1 MQSID
6 PMPSASGSMRRWL
19 ALGLVVC
26 WASLPSLAA
35 AADRSQAEALFSEGR
50 RKLRD
55 GALDEACAQLR
66 QSQALDPAVGT
77 LLNLAECEER
87 RGHLAMAW
95 STWLAAAA
103 EATALGQADRGALA
117 RSRAMALTARLG
129 TLTVAVPEAA
139 ALEGLQVQRDGLE
152 LDRALWGTEIPVDPG
167 EHVLSARAPG
177 HREWRATLNTSAGL
191 SVSVQVP
198 PLEREP
204 VPAAPVVPSEAGGE
218 HAGAGIGRVLPPLL
232 GVLAFLALCVWVIR
246 TIRPSWLARWAWAQ
260 RPAGGPWLLL
270 LVALGAL
277 TALAGSLGFLGQR
290 VQVSVPSGMPSAV
303 AGPEGSADAARVAG
317 LEVVRVAGDPWS
329 GYSSFRGEPR
339 LKAALAQSG
348 LALEYLDQAEL
359 YDQDKR
365 MQALAEGRID
375 LALTT
380 IDAYLQHGTKHRRG
394 GRYPGVIVWNI
405 DESNG
410 GDAIF
415 LSQGRAGFDA
425 VQTTD
430 RVCFAAGTP
439 SEHLWDFASLSFSTL
454 DARLVHDNALVASGC
469 WEKLR
474 AGQVQIA
481 VLWQPSTAIAVKAG
495 YPKVFAT
502 GGQADDVIVDVA
514 VVNREYL
521 ASHQSSVSRLA
532 KAYFDTLDW
541 HLSHPEEHAQLIT
554 EDCGPDCEKDVELG
568 RAVLDGIDF
577 LTERENSCL
586 WWGHCSTPAK
596 MPERIRKTGQLLA
609 AKGKI
614 LVEELPDPA
623 SILDDS
629 ILRELRP
636 EAAADSASV
645 EPGALTTRVRALN
658 APPLEK
664 RYAYDA
670 SASAKRE
677 DANVGTLRL
686 PSIYFPEASS
696 VLDQNA
702 ESVVHVIADRL
713 RAFPALCVRIH
724 GHTNSAGNP
733 ASNRALS
740 EARARSIARHLSQ
753 LDAVAFPA
761 ARFDVQGLGSTAPV
775 RNSNR
780 EEDFAAS
787 RRTEFKLFRCEHDA
801 VPPR

>member
-1 MQSID
+1 MQSRD
-6 PMPSASGSMRRWL
+6 PMAPPSGSKRRWV
-19 ALGLVVC
+19 ALVLVFC
-26 WASLPSLAA
+26 WALPLFAR
-35 AADRSQAEALFSEGR
+35 AADTSQAEALFTEGR
-50 RKLRD
+50 RKMRE
-55 GALDEACAQLR
+55 GALDEACVHLR
-66 QSQALDPAVGT
+66 QSQELDPAVGT

-87 RGHLAMAW
+87 RGQLARAW

-103 EATALGQADRGALA
+103 QATSLGQADRGALA
-117 RSRAMALTARLG
+117 RSRAAALTARLG

-139 ALEGLQVQRDGLE
+139 RLEGLQVLKDGVVLE
-152 LDRALWGTEIPVDPG
+152 VAGWDNEAPVDPG
-167 EHVLSARAPG
+167 EHVLSASAPG
-177 HREWRATLNTSAGL
+177 YREWRAALTTSAGVN
-191 SVSVQVP
+191 VSVQVP
-198 PLEREP
+198 ALEREP
-204 VPAAPVVPSEAGGE
+204 VPAPPVAPSEPGRAGAE
-218 HAGAGIGRVLPPLL
+218 AAGAGIRRALPPLI
-232 GVLAFLALCVWVIR
+232 GVLAFLSLCVWIVR
-246 TIRPSWLARWAWAQ
+246 ATQPSWLARWAWSQ
-260 RPAGGPWLLL
+260 RPGGGPWLLL

-290 VQVSVPSGMPSAV
+290 ARVEVSAPV
-303 AGPEGSADAARVAG
+303 AAPERGADAARAAG

-339 LKAALAQSG
+339 FKAALAQSG

-425 VQTTD
+425 VQPTD
-430 RVCFAAGTP
+430 RVCYAAGTP

-454 DARLVHDNALVASGC
+454 DARLVTDNGLVASDC
-469 WEKLR
+469 WQKLR
-474 AGQVQIA
+474 SGQVQIA
-481 VLWQPSTAIAVKAG
+481 VLWQPSTAIAAKAG
-495 YPKVFAT
+495 YSKIFAT

-521 ASHQSSVSRLA
+521 ASHRSSVTRLA
-532 KAYFDTLDW
+532 KAYFDALDW
-541 HLSHPEEHAQLIT
+541 QLSHTEEHAQLIT
-554 EDCGPDCEKDVELG
+554 ADCGPDCEGDIELG

-577 LTERENSCL
+577 LTYRENSCL
-586 WWGHCSTPAK
+586 WWGHCGTPAK

-629 ILRELRP
+629 CLRELEP
-636 EAAADSASV
+636 ALSANPASV
-645 EPGALTTRVRALN
+645 EVGTPTTSVRALN
-658 APPLEK
+658 AAPLEK

-670 SASAKRE
+670 TATAKRE
-677 DANVGTLRL
+677 DMDVGTLRL
-686 PSIYFPEASS
+686 PSIYFPEAGS
-696 VLDQNA
+696 VLDANA
-702 ESVVHVIADRL
+702 ESVVDIIADRL

-733 ASNRALS
+733 ASNLALS
-740 EARARSIARHLSQ
+740 EARARSIARQLSR
-753 LDAVAFPA
+753 LDAIAFPA

-775 RNSNR
+775 RNGNQ

-787 RRTEFKLFRCEHDA
+787 RRTEFKLFRCDQA
-801 VPPR
+801 VVSNK